1 MQQKKLLQIILLQR
15 QPFIITLMANNQIAS
30 IRNRLGIS
38 QKDAANLLLTSRSQI
53 GLFESNRRR
62 MNSDSSLIYYKVI
75 GVLAGIPKIQ
85 PTPPTAPPHR
95 KVLEK
100 ELFLVGRALELRQ
113 KEYDEKELVLAQ
125 AKTKLEFVRKFRLL
139 GDEIPETVEVAL
151 WVMEELA
158 KREIEFF
165 DASAHRNR
173 KLAIDCLQLQVD
185 FWKKALAEG

>member
-1 MQQKKLLQIILLQR
+1 
-15 QPFIITLMANNQIAS
+15 MASNQIS
-30 IRNRLGIS
+30 NIRNRLGIS
-38 QKDAANLLLTSRSQI
+38 QKDAASLFNTTRAQI
-53 GLFESNRRR
+53 SMLEIEKRK
-62 MNSDSSLIYYKVI
+62 MNSDSSMIYYKVI

-85 PTPPTAPPHR
+85 HPPPTAPPQK

-100 ELFLVGRALELRQ
+100 ELFLVGRTLELRQ
-113 KEYDEKELVLAQ
+113 KEYDEKELILAQ

-139 GDEIPETVEVAL
+139 DPEIPAMVEVAL
-151 WVMEELA
+151 WKMEELA

-185 FWKKALAEG
+185 FWTKALAEG